1 MRIGGIGFQGRSLI
15 GRCIFF
21 YMMNKKLV
29 LWSEINDMNKIVI
42 CSAALLN
49 PEGDLLMVRK
59 KGSSYF
65 QLPGG
70 KIGPGENREQTLAR
84 ELKEELQFDVS
95 EKELKFIG
103 SHATQAINEL
113 NTVVEGYIY
122 LISLAECRDFAA
134 YEELEEVVWISRQ
147 DWQSYRLAHLAS
159 EFVIPK
165 WLSGDFDE

>member
-1 MRIGGIGFQGRSLI
+1 MRIGGIGFQGRLLI
-15 GRCIFF
+15 GRRMFF
-21 YMMNKKLV
+21 YMINKRLV
-29 LWSEINDMNKIVI
+29 LCSEIKDMDKIVI

-70 KIGPGENREQTLAR
+70 KIGPGENQEQTLVR

-95 EKELKFIG
+95 EMGMRFIG
-103 SHATQAINEL
+103 SHCTQAVNEL
-113 NTVVEGYIY
+113 NTVVEGHIY
-122 LISLAECRDFAA
+122 LINLAERRAFAA